1 MKNIFEKLY
10 SNESLNYEEARTA
23 LIEVSSGDQNE
34 IIISSF
40 LTSFI
45 LRPPTVIEIE
55 GFRDALLELCL
66 DINLDFNETIDLCGT
81 GGDGKNTF
89 NISTVSSF
97 VVAGAGYKV
106 TKHGN
111 YGVSSGC
118 GSSNVL
124 EHLGINFTNN
134 SDHLNKSLDKSNIC
148 FLHAPLFHP
157 AMKHVANTRK
167 NLGVKTFFNILGP
180 LVNPTKPKNQICGV
194 YNLETLRLYSDVF
207 RNTEKNFMIIYSLD
221 GYDEISLTSKHKII
235 DNISEQIID
244 SNYFGFNDLNPK
256 EIEGGSSVDE
266 SAKIF
271 VDILENKSS
280 KAHKNVVLANSALAI
295 KTVTGK
301 KIEECIEIA
310 NDSLINKKALNSFK
324 NLLKI

>member
-23 LIEVSSGDQNE
+23 LMEISSGNQNE
-34 IIISSF
+34 IVISSF

-45 LRPPTVIEIE
+45 LRPPTVTEIE

-66 DINLDFNETIDLCGT
+66 EINLDFNETIDLCGT
-81 GGDGKNTF
+81 GGDEKNTF

-97 VVAGAGYKV
+97 ILAGAGFKV

-124 EHLGINFTNN
+124 EYLGINFTNN
-134 SDHLNKSLDKSNIC
+134 SDYLNRSLEKSNIC

-157 AMKHVANTRK
+157 AMKHVANTRR

-180 LVNPTKPKNQICGV
+180 LVNPTNPKNQICGV
-194 YNLETLRLYSDVF
+194 YNLETLRLYSNVF
-207 RNTEKNFMIIYSLD
+207 RNTEKNFTIIHSFD

-235 DNISEQIID
+235 DNNSEQIID
-244 SNYFGFNDLNPK
+244 SNYFGFNELKPK
-256 EIEGGSSVDE
+256 EIEGGNSINE

-271 VDILENKSS
+271 VDILENNSTE
-280 KAHKNVVLANSALAI
+280 AQKNVVLANSAIGI
-295 KTVTGK
+295 KTITGL
-301 KIEECIEIA
+301 KIEECLEIA
-310 NDSLINKKALNSFK
+310 NDSLTNKGALNSFK

>member
-1 MKNIFEKLY
+1 
-10 SNESLNYEEARTA
+10 
-23 LIEVSSGDQNE
+23 
-34 IIISSF
+34 
-40 LTSFI
+40 
-45 LRPPTVIEIE
+45 
-55 GFRDALLELCL
+55 
-66 DINLDFNETIDLCGT
+66 
-81 GGDGKNTF
+81 
-89 NISTVSSF
+89 
-97 VVAGAGYKV
+97 V

-207 RNTEKNFMIIYSLD
+207 RNTEKNFTIIYSLD

-235 DNISEQIID
+235 DNKSEQIID

-256 EIEGGSSVDE
+256 EIEGGSSVEE

-295 KTVTGK
+295 KTITGK

-310 NDSLINKKALNSFK
+310 NDSLINKRALNSFK